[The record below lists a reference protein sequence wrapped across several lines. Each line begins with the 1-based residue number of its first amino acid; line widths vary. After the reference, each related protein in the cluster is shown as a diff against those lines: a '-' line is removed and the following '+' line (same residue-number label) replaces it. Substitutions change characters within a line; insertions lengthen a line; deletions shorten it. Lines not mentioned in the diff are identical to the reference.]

1 MHDERTCPTP
11 AAPAGDAAPDG
22 LPALIARMDAME
34 AAMIEQGDARRY
46 FHSTYLRTTRA
57 VGEAH
62 ERGHFVDAD
71 WVERWDVVFAAL
83 YLDAVDL
90 ADAGEAAPEP
100 WRVAFEAAVDPTT
113 PPLRLTLLGMNAHI
127 NYDLAQ
133 SLVAVITPAEFD
145 DPATVERRS
154 EDHRRIDAVLAS
166 RVRAEDRELAKV
178 EPPGSRTLLDRLL
191 TPLNT
196 AGTKRF
202 LAESR
207 AKVWRNARLLD
218 AARRQDDAAYA
229 ARLDELAALSAA
241 RVADL
246 ARPGQ
251 VILRL
256 ARDGF
261 GVELSG

>member
-1 MHDERTCPTP
+1 ME
-11 AAPAGDAAPDG
+11 
-22 LPALIARMDAME
+22 AME
-34 AAMIEQGDARRY
+34 AAMVERGDARRY

-57 VGEAH
+57 VGEALA
-62 ERGHFVDAD
+62 RGHFLEPE
-71 WVERWDVVFAAL
+71 WVERWDVTFAAL
-83 YLDAVDL
+83 YLDAVD
-90 ADAGEAAPEP
+90 AAESGGPAPGPWQTAFDAAAHPG
-100 WRVAFEAAVDPTT
+100 T

-145 DPATVERRS
+145 DPAVVERRG

-166 RVRAEDRELAKV
+166 RVRAEDRELAEL
-178 EPPGSRTLLDRLL
+178 EPPGNRTLLDRLL

-218 AARRQDDAAYA
+218 AARRQSDAAYR

-251 VILRL
+251 VILPL
-256 ARDGF
+256 ARHGL
-261 GVELSG
+261 GV